1 MDKMRDLARG
11 RALKKGGEMRA
22 QAMAMA
28 AQRKEEFLGARVPKA
43 LRDKVMQRAELEG
56 VPVSLFIRNILE
68 DLFKDVAQTSSSNNQ
83 PKQAAPMGT
92 LCMAERF
99 ASVLGWEDIRLNRAV
114 PCSGCAGP
122 LAQGMLVTLGLGM
135 QGGAHV
141 VLCQECKN
149 RLT

>member
-11 RALKKGGEMRA
+11 RALKKGGDMRA

-56 VPVSLFIRNILE
+56 VPVSLFIRNMLE
-68 DLFKDVAQTSSSNNQ
+68 DLFKDVVQASSSNQ

-92 LCMAERF
+92 QSMAERF

-114 PCSGCAGP
+114 PCSGCAGL
-122 LAQGMLVTLGLGM
+122 LAQGMSVTLGLGM
-135 QGGAHV
+135 QSGAHV